1 MTSNVQNELPI
12 FLPFLHP
19 ASLPPSEGLEL
30 VKHEVDPAARRGMG
44 TTFTVKIAPDI

>member
-1 MTSNVQNELPI
+1 MSYRFFCLFFT
-12 FLPFLHP
+12 
-19 ASLPPSEGLEL
+19 LPPSEGLEL